1 MADYKRGIGYQY
13 LQETK
18 YGAGKPLSDDL
29 GPLQRPSLLKTYL
42 DAPKISLPDPD
53 FSPKASLWE
62 CLARR
67 RSLRDYKPRHLSLK
81 DLSSLLWA
89 IQGIT
94 LTSTRFFYRTAPSAG
109 ALYPI
114 ETYLMI
120 NRVEG
125 VEKGVYHFD
134 VTSAQLE
141 TLTQGDFSEE
151 MTRAALGQSMV
162 KRAGVLFVWTA
173 VILRSMWKY
182 RNRAIR
188 YIFMDVGHICQNLQ
202 LAATALSVG
211 CCPIGAF
218 YDDQINRLIE
228 VDGEEE
234 TVVYLASVGKIG

>member
-1 MADYKRGIGYQY
+1 MSDYKKGIGYRY

-18 YGAGKPLSDDL
+18 YGVGTPLSDDL
-29 GPLQRPSLLKTYL
+29 GPIQRPSLLKAYPE
-42 DAPKISLPDPD
+42 APKISLPDPD
-53 FSPKASLWE
+53 FSPKANLWE

-67 RSLRDYKPRHLSLK
+67 RSLRDYKPKHLSLK
-81 DLSSLLWA
+81 ELSNLFWA
-89 IQGIT
+89 TQGIT
-94 LTSTRFFYRTAPSAG
+94 LTSTRFFYRAAPSAG

-120 NRVEG
+120 NWVEG
-125 VEKGVYHFD
+125 VEKGIYHFD
-134 VTSAQLE
+134 VAGFQME
-141 TLTQGDFSEE
+141 TIASGDFSED
-151 MTRAALGQSMV
+151 MTKAALGQSMV
-162 KRAGVLFVWTA
+162 RRAALLFVWTA

-188 YIFMDVGHICQNLQ
+188 YIFMDVGHICENLQ
-202 LAATALSVG
+202 LAAAALNIG

-234 TVVYLASVGKIG
+234 TAIYLASVGKIG